1 MTPLA
6 STTDLRRTFGRVAA
20 VDGVSLEV
28 HAREIV
34 GLLGANGAGKTTLIR
49 ILLGLIGP
57 TSGKVALLGGPPGP
71 KARSRLGYMPQGL
84 GLYDDL
90 TVAENLRFVASVFG
104 VEVPEASDLSHVF
117 DVLVADLPLGLR
129 RRTAFAAAI
138 SHHPELLILDE
149 PTSGVGPLAR
159 ADLWDTIH
167 SAADAGAAV
176 LVTTH
181 YMDEAEQC
189 DRLTIMASGR
199 AVAAGTAEEIQRGF
213 ETLVVS
219 TSQPARALDVLE
231 AAGLLPLPAG
241 HRLRVPGADPGRVRK
256 LLEDV
261 DHEAGFA
268 VEASTLEEAFM
279 TLSQR
284 SVDG

>member
-6 STTDLRRTFGRVAA
+6 STSDLVRSFGEVVA
-20 VDGVSLEV
+20 VDGVSLQV
-28 HAREIV
+28 HGGEIV

-49 ILLGLIGP
+49 ILLGLLGA
-57 TSGKVALLGGPPGP
+57 TAGRVALFGGPPGRR
-71 KARSRLGYMPQGL
+71 ARSRLGYMPQGL

-104 VEVPEASDLSHVF
+104 VDMPATEDLAHVS

-167 SAADAGAAV
+167 SAADSGAGV

-199 AVAAGTAEEIQRGF
+199 AVAAGTVDEIVGGF

-219 TSQPARALDVLE
+219 TSRPAPALDVLE
-231 AAGLLPLPAG
+231 GAGLLPLPAG
-241 HRLRVPGADPGRVRK
+241 HRLRIPGADPSRVAG
-256 LLEDV
+256 LLESLDQ
-261 DHEAGFA
+261 EAEFS
-268 VEASTLEEAFM
+268 VEPSTLEEAFM
-279 TLSQR
+279 TLSQK
-284 SVDG
+284 SAAA